1 MTFPLYDPS
10 GKQLVAGKK
19 DGRLTQY
26 KPDLKE
32 AKTVAAPPGNPVTY
46 LSVLWVS
53 TYQFLVAFKDLSD
66 QDSRPGLCLVQSSKA
81 GDTTYVNYDD
91 ICYRCVSPFPTFFIA
106 FDCHNCFLYA

>member
-1 MTFPLYDPS
+1 M
-10 GKQLVAGKK
+10 VAGKK

-32 AKTVAAPPGNPVTY
+32 AKTVPAPPGQGVTY

-53 TYQFLVAFKDLSD
+53 TYQFLVAFKDASP
-66 QDSRPGLCLVQSSKA
+66 DSRPGLCLVQSSKA

-91 ICYRCVSPFPTFFIA
+91 ICYR
-106 FDCHNCFLYA
+106 